1 MLKANEN
8 VERETVAECILLHP
22 AILVKGSDSKLRR
35 FDAAAVQKVFRELHH
50 KRLGQ
55 YSTPNGVIDMRGG
68 KLQSKMR
75 ATLRISA
82 SCTMCRS
89 RNIRNTLMRNR

>member
-55 YSTPNGVIDMRGG
+55 YSTPNGGHRYERWKVTEQNESNA
-68 KLQSKMR
+68 KNFCELYNVSFEKYKKHTN
-75 ATLRISA
+75 AE
-82 SCTMCRS
+82 
-89 RNIRNTLMRNR
+89 